1 MNEERDLLA
10 AEYALGLVE
19 GAELVDARRLAASD
33 DEFARAVAAWEERL
47 APLVEEVRSVEPG
60 DRVWEAIQRAIA
72 AAPAAGT
79 NVVDLRKRL
88 RVWRGAAV
96 GMTAIAASL
105 ALVVGYQSTR
115 EDPKIVQPAARA
127 PVLIASLAS
136 GDEEAALSVAYDA
149 EQANLLVTPARLT
162 GAPGHDHELWI
173 IPEGGAPVSLGIVR
187 PGPAQRVPVPP
198 QVAPHFQANASIA
211 LSREPA
217 GGSPTGQPTGPV
229 VAAGELTTV

>member
-19 GAELVDARRLAASD
+19 GAELVEARRLAASD

-47 APLVEEVRSVEPG
+47 APLVDEVRAVEPG
-60 DRVWEAIQRAIA
+60 NRVWEAIQRAIA

-88 RVWRGAAV
+88 RVWRGTAA

-115 EDPKIVQPAARA
+115 EDPKVVQPAERA

-149 EQANLLVTPARLT
+149 ERANLLVTPARLA

-173 IPEGGAPVSLGIVR
+173 IPAGGAPVSLGIVR
-187 PGPAQRVPVPP
+187 AGPAQRVPVPP
-198 QVAPHFQANASIA
+198 QVAPHFQARASIA

-229 VAAGELTTV
+229 VAAGELTAV